1 MWCSMLLLFLFCG
14 WYAAQIHLEE
24 DLNKLMPSSKN
35 EDGTTKLAF
44 ANLRIKDKTFL
55 LFEGKEGTTPEDIIL
70 CCDEFVDSLIAQN
83 EALDSNRVFSDIFY
97 KLDDDLMPTAIDY
110 LSQNIPAYIDASTYS
125 CFDTLLTEEHMLRQM
140 QQNARDFESEFGSMF
155 PELIEM
161 DPIGMRNVLAGSLAG
176 IAGDKT
182 GGITTVDNHFF
193 VPDTTVCLAF
203 ISPQFS
209 ATNTG
214 QGNRMFE
221 IINEEIGDF
230 SARYPNIH
238 ICYHGTPANGYY
250 NSTTIKGDLVGTVA
264 WSEVIVLL
272 LLFLCMR
279 NWNTIP
285 LLFLPVAF
293 GTLFGL
299 AIMYF
304 IKGQFSLMALGIGA
318 IVLGVAMSYVLH
330 ILVHYK
336 YVGNAEQVLRDETK
350 PVLLGCV
357 TTEEIGD
364 FSARYPNIHICYH
377 GTPANGYYNSTT
389 IKGDLVGTVAW
400 SEVIVLLLLF
410 LCMRN
415 WNTIPLLFLPVAFG
429 TLFGLAIMYF
439 IKGQFS
445 LMALGIGAIVLGVA
459 MSYVL
464 HILVH
469 YKYVGNAEQVLR
481 DETKPVLLGC
491 VTTIGSFIGLLFVK
505 TDLLQDFGL
514 FAALAIIGTTVFS
527 LIYLPHLME
536 MEKNK
541 VNRKAFAL
549 IDKFNA
555 CRFHEK
561 KWLLGIIAILT
572 VICISAYLYKGT
584 RFDSDMS
591 NLGYVEKEVDYA
603 AKLYQDKT
611 ATGYNSTF
619 FASQGKTMEEA
630 LENFSL
636 LEHKLDSLQ
645 RLGLVKKYTPINK
658 FFIPLEVQ
666 QERIDTWNEY
676 WNEERL
682 GKVRTLIAKTA
693 PKAGLNAEGFEPF
706 FDMATA
712 DYEPEP
718 LYEAGII
725 PAGYLSTMM
734 EETWDGEYLCFT
746 SVQYEGRSS
755 VSENKDFLD
764 ICNTIAK
771 EPNLLVMNTSYY
783 TQDTLSALN
792 SDFNVLQ
799 WMSMAFVFLVLH
811 VSFHFRLRNTLLGF
825 APILLSWVVVLG
837 AMAIFD
843 MQFNLINII
852 ISTFIFGIGVD
863 YSIFVMNAL
872 ITDKE
877 NAAGG
882 SEMLRLHK
890 TSIIF
895 SAVILIVTVASM
907 LFARHPAIQS
917 VGFAT
922 LVGMVSAVVL
932 SYVCQPA
939 IFKWMNERKNTRK

>member
-1 MWCSMLLLFLFCG
+1 MTRLFVRIYHYLRKHRAIMWCSMLLLFLFCG

-221 IINEEIGDF
+221 IIN
-230 SARYPNIH
+230 
-238 ICYHGTPANGYY
+238 
-250 NSTTIKGDLVGTVA
+250 
-264 WSEVIVLL
+264 
-272 LLFLCMR
+272 
-279 NWNTIP
+279 
-285 LLFLPVAF
+285 
-293 GTLFGL
+293 
-299 AIMYF
+299 
-304 IKGQFSLMALGIGA
+304 
-318 IVLGVAMSYVLH
+318 
-330 ILVHYK
+330 
-336 YVGNAEQVLRDETK
+336 
-350 PVLLGCV
+350 
-357 TTEEIGD
+357 EEIGD

>member
-1 MWCSMLLLFLFCG
+1 MTRLFVRIYHYLRKHRAIMWCSMLLLFLFCG

-176 IAGDKT
+176 IAGDRT

-336 YVGNAEQVLRDETK
+336 YVGNAEQVLRDE
-350 PVLLGCV
+350 
-357 TTEEIGD
+357 
-364 FSARYPNIHICYH
+364 A
-377 GTPANGYYNSTT
+377 
-389 IKGDLVGTVAW
+389 
-400 SEVIVLLLLF
+400 
-410 LCMRN
+410 
-415 WNTIPLLFLPVAFG
+415 
-429 TLFGLAIMYF
+429 
-439 IKGQFS
+439 
-445 LMALGIGAIVLGVA
+445 
-459 MSYVL
+459 
-464 HILVH
+464 
-469 YKYVGNAEQVLR
+469 
-481 DETKPVLLGC
+481 KPVLLGC

-527 LIYLPHLME
+527 LVYLPHLME

-666 QERIDTWNEY
+666 QERIDAWHEY

-890 TSIIF
+890 TAIIF

>member
-176 IAGDKT
+176 IAGDRT

-336 YVGNAEQVLRDETK
+336 YVGNAEQVLRDE
-350 PVLLGCV
+350 
-357 TTEEIGD
+357 
-364 FSARYPNIHICYH
+364 A
-377 GTPANGYYNSTT
+377 
-389 IKGDLVGTVAW
+389 
-400 SEVIVLLLLF
+400 
-410 LCMRN
+410 
-415 WNTIPLLFLPVAFG
+415 
-429 TLFGLAIMYF
+429 
-439 IKGQFS
+439 
-445 LMALGIGAIVLGVA
+445 
-459 MSYVL
+459 
-464 HILVH
+464 
-469 YKYVGNAEQVLR
+469 
-481 DETKPVLLGC
+481 KPVLLGC

-527 LIYLPHLME
+527 LVYLPHLME

-666 QERIDTWNEY
+666 QERIDAWHEY

-890 TSIIF
+890 TAIIF

>member
-221 IINEEIGDF
+221 IIN
-230 SARYPNIH
+230 
-238 ICYHGTPANGYY
+238 
-250 NSTTIKGDLVGTVA
+250 
-264 WSEVIVLL
+264 
-272 LLFLCMR
+272 
-279 NWNTIP
+279 
-285 LLFLPVAF
+285 
-293 GTLFGL
+293 
-299 AIMYF
+299 
-304 IKGQFSLMALGIGA
+304 
-318 IVLGVAMSYVLH
+318 
-330 ILVHYK
+330 
-336 YVGNAEQVLRDETK
+336 
-350 PVLLGCV
+350 
-357 TTEEIGD
+357 EEIGD

>member
-1 MWCSMLLLFLFCG
+1 MTRLFVRIYHYLRKHRAIMWCSMLLLFLFCG
-14 WYAAQIHLEE
+14 WFAAQIHLEE

-55 LFEGKEGTTPEDIIL
+55 LFEGKEGATPEEIIE
-70 CCDEFVDSLIAQN
+70 CCDEFVDSLTAQN

-97 KLDDDLMPTAIDY
+97 RLDDDLMPTAIDY
-110 LSQNIPAYIDASTYS
+110 LSQNIPAYIDASIYS
-125 CFDTLLTEEHMLRQM
+125 SFDTLLTEEHMLQQM
-140 QQNARDFESEFGSMF
+140 QQNAEDFDSEFGSMF

-161 DPIGMRNVLAGSLAG
+161 DPIGMRNVLARSMKGVM
-176 IAGDKT
+176 GDKV

-203 ISPQFS
+203 VSPQFS

-214 QGNRMFE
+214 QGNKMFD
-221 IINEEIGDF
+221 IINGEIKDF
-230 SARYPNIH
+230 SARHPNVH
-238 ICYHGTPANGYY
+238 ICYYGTPANGYY

-299 AIMYF
+299 A
-304 IKGQFSLMALGIGA
+304 
-318 IVLGVAMSYVLH
+318 V
-330 ILVHYK
+330 
-336 YVGNAEQVLRDETK
+336 
-350 PVLLGCV
+350 
-357 TTEEIGD
+357 
-364 FSARYPNIHICYH
+364 
-377 GTPANGYYNSTT
+377 
-389 IKGDLVGTVAW
+389 
-400 SEVIVLLLLF
+400 
-410 LCMRN
+410 
-415 WNTIPLLFLPVAFG
+415 
-429 TLFGLAIMYF
+429 MYF

-527 LIYLPHLME
+527 LVYLPHLME

-541 VNRKAFAL
+541 INRKAFAL

-555 CRFHEK
+555 YRFHEK
-561 KWLLGIIAILT
+561 KWLLAIIAIFT
-572 VICISAYLYKGT
+572 ITCTAAYLYKGT
-584 RFDSDMS
+584 LFDSDMA
-591 NLGYVEKEVDYA
+591 NLGYVDKEVSYA
-603 AKLYQDKT
+603 SKLYHDKT

-636 LEHKLDSLQ
+636 LEYKLDSLQ
-645 RLGLVKKYTPINK
+645 ELGLVKKYTPINK
-658 FFIPLEVQ
+658 FFIPLDVQ
-666 QERIDTWNEY
+666 QDRIDAWHEY

-682 GKVRTLIAKTA
+682 GKVRSLIAMTA

-725 PAGYLSTMM
+725 PEGYLSTLM
-734 EETWDGEYLCFT
+734 EETWNGDYLCIT
-746 SVQYEGRSS
+746 SVQYEGKGS
-755 VSENKDFLD
+755 VSENKDFLN
-764 ICNTIAK
+764 ICNSIAK

-799 WMSMAFVFLVLH
+799 WMSMVFVFLVLH
-811 VSFHFRLRNTLLGF
+811 VSFHFNLRNTILGF
-825 APILLSWVVVLG
+825 APILLSWIVVLG
-837 AMAIFD
+837 AMAIFG

-863 YSIFVMNAL
+863 YSIFVMNGL
-872 ITDKE
+872 IADRY
-877 NAAGG
+877 NGSAG
-882 SEMLRLHK
+882 SDMLRFHK
-890 TSIIF
+890 TAIVF

-907 LFARHPAIQS
+907 LFAKHPAIQS

-939 IFKWMNERKNTRK
+939 IFKWMHDRKQK